1 MKKTIARIALACG
14 IYLGLLWGQ
23 FGILSI
29 LTESWMILG
38 ILLMCSARLMLWASP
53 FALSKLVWLFGLI
66 RPRAKI
72 KTLIIANLVVLLLN
86 ALSFLFC
93 YLLTG
98 GWF

>member
-1 MKKTIARIALACG
+1 MKKPIVRIAVACG
-14 IYLGLLWGQ
+14 IYLLLLWGQ

-38 ILLMCSARLMLWASP
+38 ILLLCTVRLMLWLSP
-53 FALSKLVWLFGLI
+53 FALSGLVWLFGMI

-72 KTLIIANLVVLLLN
+72 KTLIFTNLVVLLLN
-86 ALSFLFC
+86 TLSFVFC
-93 YLLTG
+93 YQLTG